1 MKIMGKYIYIYIYI
15 LGIELLFKQ
24 GSLRKFHVIG
34 EDILLFSPLKP
45 TTEAAPLLTHQ
56 SDGELR
62 DYRSVWMSVGVSS
75 RWQQVIANPCL
86 SNSSLVTSDR
96 KTHNNLFGR
105 NPK

>member
-1 MKIMGKYIYIYIYI
+1 M
-15 LGIELLFKQ
+15 LFKQ

-34 EDILLFSPLKP
+34 EDIVLFSPLKP

-62 DYRSVWMSVGVSS
+62 DHRSVWMSVGVSS
-75 RWQQVIANPCL
+75 RWQHVIANPYL